1 MLTELLKNVLTR
13 LPRINTTLAVF
24 NDDYSP
30 IPKRIDTQFK
40 EDIYNTYSVE
50 KAEKNREDLA
60 NIIFIVEKKMLQY
73 TGRERDCLEELRNI
87 RKKQQNVEILCNI
100 ETVKMQKRQEEL
112 QKEIDYENGI
122 IRETLKDKQETN
134 KKSNFLDY
142 FRDKMA
148 SKQNITPNHSSSQS
162 PQPQTSNQQIRNG
175 TNSASKIERR
185 QSILDPSPLM
195 KLI

>member
-1 MLTELLKNVLTR
+1 M
-13 LPRINTTLAVF
+13 F

-112 QKEIDYENGI
+112 
-122 IRETLKDKQETN
+122 
-134 KKSNFLDY
+134 
-142 FRDKMA
+142 
-148 SKQNITPNHSSSQS
+148 
-162 PQPQTSNQQIRNG
+162 
-175 TNSASKIERR
+175 
-185 QSILDPSPLM
+185 
-195 KLI
+195 